1 MDVKGIY
8 PKDVAVIVEFRA
20 SELEKIKV
28 AMDDCKLTYFGP
40 DKDKMDAQEFFKT
53 NFYSFLTELVK
64 TLKDE

>member
-8 PKDVAVIVEFRA
+8 PKDVAVVVEFRA
-20 SELEKIKV
+20 TELEKIKM

-40 DKDKMDAQEFFKT
+40 DQDKMDAQEFFKV